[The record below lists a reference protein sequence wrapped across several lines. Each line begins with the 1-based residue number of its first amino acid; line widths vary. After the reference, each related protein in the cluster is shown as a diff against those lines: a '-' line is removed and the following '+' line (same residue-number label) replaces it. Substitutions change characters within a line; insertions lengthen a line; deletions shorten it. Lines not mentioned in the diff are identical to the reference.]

1 MSPLQKNY
9 IFDKKSTMA
18 RASSKKDNKKKEVIE
33 MPRKSIKEIM
43 DAIIDKEALEKR
55 KQESKTNS
63 NNSRKIEVVKTI
75 YRAKR
80 EIMDKEKFSTVNV
93 DSKFY
98 LHYADW
104 SDDCFVGPL
113 NTEDEAASIIDQ
125 YIANNGQD
133 IISLKPIS
141 IHTIILDLTKINH
154 EP

>member
-1 MSPLQKNY
+1 
-9 IFDKKSTMA
+9 MA
-18 RASSKKDNKKKEVIE
+18 RTSSQKENKKKEVIE

-55 KQESKTNS
+55 NQESKTNS

-75 YRAKR
+75 YRSKR

-98 LHYADW
+98 AHYSDW

-113 NTEDEAASIIDQ
+113 NTEDEAVSIIGQ

-141 IHTIILDLTKINH
+141 IHSIILDLKKINH
-154 EP
+154 ESEQ